1 MKNNNFHINFKL
13 NGNSFFESKEII
25 LFAESLSKELHHF
38 LIEWFSDDD
47 FVFVK
52 TSGSTGNP
60 KTIRLKK
67 EFMINSAL
75 ATGSY
80 FQLPEN
86 TIALCCLPLN
96 FIAGKMML
104 VRSLILGWDLDMVV
118 PSSNPLQIVTK
129 EYDFSAMVPLQLSNS
144 ISKIEQ
150 IKTLIVGGGVVS
162 QGLEKALQSISTNC
176 YATYGM
182 TETITH
188 VAIRKLN
195 KFSQLE
201 SKSFYKTLSE
211 VTVSKDD
218 RDCLVISAPK
228 VSDET
233 IITNDVVEIIS
244 ENEFIWKGRF
254 DNVINSGGIKL
265 HPEEIEKKLSSMISA
280 RFFITSIP
288 DDKFGEIL
296 ILLIESE
303 EFKIADDV
311 FSNLMKFEIPKEIF
325 YLPKFI
331 ETKTGKV
338 QRTETLKKVLSSS

>member
-86 TIALCCLPLN
+86 TTALCCLPLN

-201 SKSFYKTLSE
+201 SKSFYKTSKRFLS
-211 VTVSKDD
+211 K
-218 RDCLVISAPK
+218 
-228 VSDET
+228 
-233 IITNDVVEIIS
+233 
-244 ENEFIWKGRF
+244 
-254 DNVINSGGIKL
+254 
-265 HPEEIEKKLSSMISA
+265 
-280 RFFITSIP
+280 
-288 DDKFGEIL
+288 
-296 ILLIESE
+296 
-303 EFKIADDV
+303 
-311 FSNLMKFEIPKEIF
+311 
-325 YLPKFI
+325 
-331 ETKTGKV
+331 
-338 QRTETLKKVLSSS
+338 